1 MTPPALH
8 PAAAAPLAALGL
20 VALLAATPRDGDTPR
35 PTYGGVG
42 DPALL
47 APGAREVPAPA
58 SPAVCRERREALAAA
73 LGDGLYLA
81 HAGEDGDA
89 RFQADEDFHWLTGR
103 HRPGARLL
111 LEARGGELV
120 EDTLYLP
127 VQTDTQRTW
136 EGPKLSPADLG
147 EDAGGHDAVRPVD
160 ELDLAAL
167 AERAGERGVHAVDED
182 AIAELVEQ
190 GIEVR
195 RGRTALN
202 RLQVIKTPAELAALE
217 AAVDITQAALAD
229 AMVIAVPGAYEFQAE
244 AAVEGGFRRRGAE
257 FLAFPSICGSGINA
271 CYLHYRENN
280 RRLEEGDL
288 LLLDVGANYEGYCAD
303 VTRTI
308 PVSGRFTDRQ
318 REVYQLVWEAQQ
330 LAEAR
335 LRPGVTMRE
344 LHEAVVGF
352 FDEHGVRRH
361 FKHGLGHQ
369 LGVRVHDVPGFRGPL
384 EPGMVVTIE
393 PGLYLVE
400 EALGVRIEDDFV
412 VTEDGC
418 RRLSDAIPS
427 APEALEA
434 YLARLRSR

>member
-1 MTPPALH
+1 
-8 PAAAAPLAALGL
+8 
-20 VALLAATPRDGDTPR
+20 
-35 PTYGGVG
+35 
-42 DPALL
+42 
-47 APGAREVPAPA
+47 
-58 SPAVCRERREALAAA
+58 
-73 LGDGLYLA
+73 
-81 HAGEDGDA
+81 
-89 RFQADEDFHWLTGR
+89 
-103 HRPGARLL
+103 
-111 LEARGGELV
+111 
-120 EDTLYLP
+120 
-127 VQTDTQRTW
+127 
-136 EGPKLSPADLG
+136 
-147 EDAGGHDAVRPVD
+147 
-160 ELDLAAL
+160 
-167 AERAGERGVHAVDED
+167 
-182 AIAELVEQ
+182 
-190 GIEVR
+190 
-195 RGRTALN
+195 
-202 RLQVIKTPAELAALE
+202 
-217 AAVDITQAALAD
+217 
-229 AMVIAVPGAYEFQAE
+229 MVIAVPGAYEFQAE